1 MTLTQFHNASDGAG
15 ERKQAGGNYWV
26 PELNLGLFYKASEEL
41 SRCEEGAYRCRR
53 WGKVISAIGAML
65 LAFKNSFTLFLQN
78 LSSVLYSSLK

>member
-15 ERKQAGGNYWV
+15 ERRQAGGNHWL
-26 PELNLGLFYKASEEL
+26 PKLNLGLFYEASEEL
-41 SRCEEGAYRCRR
+41 SRCEEGAHRYRR
-53 WGKVISAIGAML
+53 WGEVISASGAML